1 MWCFE
6 EAGCQ
11 LSEGGL
17 KVVVTET
24 PVMTGRGEV
33 GMAAMSSWTERAGAY
48 QCRQKRG
55 GARPGKG
62 AKVTV

>member
-17 KVVVTET
+17 EVVVTET
-24 PVMTGRGEV
+24 PVMTGLGAV

-48 QCRQKRG
+48 
-55 GARPGKG
+55 
-62 AKVTV
+62 